1 MRTSTRRNQDGT
13 RVSYLQLAHNEWDPT
28 AKTSRTKVLYSFGR
42 ADQLD
47 RPAIERLITALTRIV
62 GVEAASDGPDR
73 ARVVGVP
80 GLEFVESRPLGGAW
94 LLDRLWHRLGIDT
107 LLRRLA
113 AGTRRDPVVE
123 RVLFALVANRALAPS
138 SKLAATS
145 WVAHDVHIPDLPAV
159 SDDACY
165 RAMDWLIAVEDKLAR
180 GVFDQV
186 AHLLNLEVDLIFFDT
201 TSTYFET
208 EQPDQPVWRD
218 HRGRVVDP
226 DDDTG
231 NDDTGNDD
239 TGNDDT
245 GNDGGNDEWPAGATT
260 RVGFRSHGKS
270 KDSRDDLPQVVVGMA
285 VTRDGIPVRVWC
297 WPGNTSD
304 SPLIRQVKD
313 ELRDWTLGKV
323 IWVADR
329 GFTSKANR
337 RHLTAGGDGYILGE
351 KLRSGSPEATAALAR
366 PGRYQDVS
374 ANLRVKEVKV
384 SEHERFVVCHNPDAA
399 DRDAAV
405 RASLV
410 ERLEAMIAGSDRLSP
425 TKRAELRGAISTK
438 PGLHRFLRVT
448 PGGLLRVD
456 AAAITADA
464 KLDGKYLLRTSDPR
478 LTSEDIALGY
488 KQLLEVERGWRD
500 MKQVLD
506 LRPVYHRLEDR
517 IRAHVLLCW
526 LALLLARIVETQ
538 ASSPDT
544 TTTWPR
550 ARAELQR
557 LHVGTFTGPA
567 GLFRQTT
574 PPSPDARRLHTALG
588 LPLPSRILDLDP
600 QQQPTR

>member
-1 MRTSTRRNQDGT
+1 VFVRTSTRRNRDGSK
-13 RVSYLQLAHNEWDPT
+13 VSYLQLAHNEWDPA
-28 AKTSRTKVLYSFGR
+28 AKTARTKVLYSFGR

-47 RPAIERLITALTRIV
+47 RAAIERLIAALTRVV
-62 GVEAASDGPDR
+62 GVEAVSPGPDR
-73 ARVVGVP
+73 ARAVGVP

-94 LLDRLWHRLGIDT
+94 LLDGLWHRLGIDT

-145 WVAHDVHIPDLPAV
+145 WVAHDVHVPGLEQV

-165 RAMDWLIAVEDKLAR
+165 RAMDWLIAVEDRLAR
-180 GVFDQV
+180 GVFDAV
-186 AHLLNLEVDLIFFDT
+186 ADLLNLEVDLIFFDT

-208 EQPDQPVWRD
+208 EDADPALWRD
-218 HRGRVVDP
+218 ENGRVIEHDVEHDVEP
-226 DDDTG
+226 DADAE
-231 NDDTGNDD
+231 
-239 TGNDDT
+239 
-245 GNDGGNDEWPAGATT
+245 GGEPPAGATSKA
-260 RVGFRSHGKS
+260 GFRSRGKS

-329 GFTSKANR
+329 GFTSKENR
-337 RHLTAGGDGYILGE
+337 RHLTAGGGGYILGE
-351 KLRSGSPEATAALAR
+351 KLRSGSAEATAAMAR
-366 PGRYQDVS
+366 QGRYQEVS
-374 ANLRVKEVKV
+374 ANLRVKEVKI
-384 SEHERFVVCHNPDAA
+384 SESERFVVCHNPDAA

-405 RASLV
+405 RANLV
-410 ERLEAMIAGSDRLSP
+410 ERLETMIAGSDRLSP
-425 TKRAELRGAISTK
+425 TKRAELRGVISTK
-438 PGLHRFLRVT
+438 PGLNRFLRVT

-456 AAAITADA
+456 AAKIAADA
-464 KLDGKYLLRTSDPR
+464 KLDGKYLLRTSDPH
-478 LTSEDIALGY
+478 LSTEDIALGY

-506 LRPVYHRLEDR
+506 LRPVFHRLEDR

-526 LALLLARIVETQ
+526 LALLTARIVETR
-538 ASSPDT
+538 T
-544 TTTWPR
+544 GTTWPR
-550 ARAELQR
+550 ARTELQR

-567 GLFRQTT
+567 GLFRQTSQ
-574 PPSPDARRLHTALG
+574 PSSEVRRLHTALD
-588 LPLPSRILDLDP
+588 LPLPPRILTLD
-600 QQQPTR
+600 TE

>member
-1 MRTSTRRNQDGT
+1 VFVRTSTRRNRDGSK
-13 RVSYLQLAHNEWDPT
+13 VSYLQLAHNEWDPT
-28 AKTSRTKVLYSFGR
+28 AKTARTKVLYSFGR

-47 RPAIERLITALTRIV
+47 RAAIERLIAALTRVV
-62 GVEAASDGPDR
+62 GLEPAAVGPDR
-73 ARVVGVP
+73 ARAVGVP

-94 LLDRLWHRLGIDT
+94 LLDGLWHRLGIDT

-113 AGTRRDPVVE
+113 AGASGRSRRDPIVE

-145 WVAHDVHIPDLPAV
+145 WVAHDMHVPGLDTV

-165 RAMDWLIAVEDKLAR
+165 RAMDWLIAVEDRLAR
-180 GVFDQV
+180 GVFDAV
-186 AHLLNLEVDLIFFDT
+186 ADLLNLEVDLIFFDT

-208 EQPDQPVWRD
+208 EDADPALWRD
-218 HRGRVVDP
+218 EHGRVVEQDVEQ
-226 DDDTG
+226 DVERDADVE
-231 NDDTGNDD
+231 
-239 TGNDDT
+239 
-245 GNDGGNDEWPAGATT
+245 GGEPPKGATSQA
-260 RVGFRSHGKS
+260 GFRTYGKS

-313 ELRDWTLGKV
+313 DMRDWTLGKV

-329 GFTSKANR
+329 GFTSKENR
-337 RHLTAGGDGYILGE
+337 RHLSTGAGGYILGE
-351 KLRSGSPEATAALAR
+351 KLRSGSAEATAAMAR
-366 PGRYQDVS
+366 QGRYQDVS
-374 ANLRVKEVKV
+374 ANLRVKEVKI
-384 SEHERFVVCHNPDAA
+384 SDTERFVICHNPEAA
-399 DRDAAV
+399 DRDAAT
-405 RASLV
+405 RARLV
-410 ERLEAMIAGSDRLSP
+410 AKLEVMIAGSDRLSP
-425 TKRAELRGAISTK
+425 TKRAELRGVISTK
-438 PGLHRFLRVT
+438 PGLNRFLRTT

-456 AAAITADA
+456 AAKIAADA
-464 KLDGKYLLRTSDPR
+464 KLDGKYLLRTSDPH
-478 LTSEDIALGY
+478 LTTEDIALGY

-526 LALLLARIVETQ
+526 LALLLARIVETRT
-538 ASSPDT
+538 D
-544 TTTWPR
+544 TTWPR
-550 ARAELQR
+550 ARDQLQR

-567 GLFRQTT
+567 GLFRQTST
-574 PPSPDARRLHTALG
+574 PSAEARRLHTALG
-588 LPLPSRILDLDP
+588 LALPPRILDLEPD
-600 QQQPTR
+600 QPATR